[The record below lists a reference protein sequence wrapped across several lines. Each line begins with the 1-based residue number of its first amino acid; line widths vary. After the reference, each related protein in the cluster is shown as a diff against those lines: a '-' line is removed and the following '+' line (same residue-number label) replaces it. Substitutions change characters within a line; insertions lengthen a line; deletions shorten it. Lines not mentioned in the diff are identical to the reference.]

1 MREPCIFGLFRASHR
16 HSAESGQRVWIVF
29 GGRADQAWLRTLH
42 PGFRHCFAAI
52 EDDGGWMVLDP
63 LSRRLL
69 VARLDVP
76 AGFDLPRFY
85 ARAGLVPLGPFAPG
99 PARRTLL
106 PPVTPYSCVAL
117 CRELLGAAAPFA
129 LTPRGL
135 FRGLSKNLHNEGKK
149 SLTAPPL
156 TG

>member
-1 MREPCIFGLFRASHR
+1 MRDPAISGPFRASHR
-16 HSAESGQRVWIVF
+16 HTAEAGQRVWIVF
-29 GGRADQAWLRTLH
+29 GGRADQLWLRALH

-52 EDDGGWMVLDP
+52 EDDAGWLVLDP

-69 VARLDVP
+69 LARLAVP

-85 ARAGLVPLGPFAPG
+85 ARAGLVPLGPFLPG

-106 PPVTPYSCVAL
+106 PHLAPYSCVTL
-117 CRELLGAAAPFA
+117 CCQVLGAAFPFA

-135 FRGLSKNLHNEGKK
+135 FRRLGRILREGGKN
-149 SLTAPPL
+149 SLTMPA
-156 TG
+156 

>member
-1 MREPCIFGLFRASHR
+1 MTKPSVSGGFRASHR
-16 HSAESGQRVWIVF
+16 HSAEAGQRIWVVF
-29 GGRADQAWLRTLH
+29 GGRADQTWLRALH

-52 EDDGGWMVLDP
+52 EDDAGWMVIDP

-76 AGFDLPRFY
+76 AAFDLPRFY
-85 ARAGLVPLGPFAPG
+85 ARAGLVPLGPFAPA
-99 PARRTLL
+99 PARPTLL
-106 PPVTPYSCVAL
+106 PHLAPYSCVAL

-135 FRGLSKNLHNEGKK
+135 FRRLSKNLRETGKK
-149 SLTAPPL
+149 SLTERA
-156 TG
+156 

>member
-1 MREPCIFGLFRASHR
+1 VREPHISGLFRASHR
-16 HSAESGQRVWIVF
+16 HAAEAGQHVWIVF
-29 GGRADQAWLRTLH
+29 GGRADQAWLRVLH

-52 EDDGGWMVLDP
+52 EDDAGWMVLDP

-76 AGFDLPRFY
+76 PGFDLPRFY

-106 PPVTPYSCVAL
+106 PHVMPYSCVAL
-117 CRELLGAAAPFA
+117 CRALLGAAAPFA

-135 FRGLSKNLHNEGKK
+135 FRGLMRNLSYKGKK
-149 SLTAPPL
+149 SLTGAP
-156 TG
+156 

>member
-1 MREPCIFGLFRASHR
+1 MREPSISGPFRPSHR
-16 HSAESGQRVWIVF
+16 HVVDAGQRIWIVF
-29 GGRADQAWLRTLH
+29 GGRADQAWLRALH

-52 EDDGGWMVLDP
+52 EDDAGWMVLDP

-117 CRELLGAAAPFA
+117 CRALLGAAAPFA

-135 FRGLSKNLHNEGKK
+135 FRGLSKNLHDQGKK
-149 SLTAPPL
+149 SLTRAA
-156 TG
+156 